1 MSDALLV
8 VEDWISEHYFS
19 SESTKESFLARVK
32 ERSKQQR
39 EEQKAGHE
47 TTRSRFTSNRSW
59 LVTEF
64 ARLYTDGEP
73 DEASAR
79 SLHAELLRILGY
91 DRLKVTRE
99 GPVRWVAQP
108 GSTPGLAIVE
118 ARPVAA
124 IEDLFVRDAATL
136 MELAE
141 RDGEEMHSASR
152 LVSALFLADDA
163 PSFVL
168 ILAGRWLVVAEASRW
183 PEGRYLAVD
192 LHTVAERNDTK
203 QGGEIDR
210 ALTCVEAESLAPDV
224 DGEIWWAKVLDDS
237 VKHTVGVS
245 EDLREGVR
253 ESIEIIANEVV
264 DRRRARG
271 LPPLAPHLAQPLASQ
286 SLRFL
291 YRILFLLYA
300 EASPELKVLP
310 VGDPDYARGYS
321 LDRLRELVQ
330 TELLTPRSQEGTHFY
345 QSLRLLFRLVDE
357 GHHPGAGEVQRGLVF
372 EPLKAD
378 LFRPE
383 ATAMIDEVGLGNRA
397 LQRVL
402 QQLLLS
408 KEARGKERGFISYVD
423 LGINQLGAVYEGL
436 MSYSGSFADVDLY
449 EVAHDG
455 DPAKGSWVVPVER
468 SDHLAEKDFVHDTD
482 PVTGQQRRRRYS
494 RGQFV
499 FRLSGRERQRSA
511 SYYTPEVLTKF
522 TVAEA
527 LAELLDDDT
536 PADDVLAL
544 SICEPALGSGAFA
557 IEATRQLAEQYL
569 TRKQAELGR
578 RIDPED
584 YPTEL
589 QRVKAFIALH
599 NVYGVDLNATAV
611 EFAEIAL
618 WLDTMSEGLAAP
630 WFGLRLRRGNSLVGA
645 SDAKYSTAQVT
656 SKRWL
661 KEVPEAKAGIFH
673 WLLPAE
679 GWGATAE
686 SKEAKSLSP
695 DRVKR
700 VAVWRKQVKSKPS
713 KKQVDELSGISQQAE
728 VLWGLALKRLTVA
741 ERESARH
748 IPLWGQDGVDD
759 VPPAVSREEIEKS
772 LADPDG
778 AYRRLRL
785 VMDAW
790 CALWFWPLT
799 GEEVSPP
806 TLEQWIAAAKALLG
820 DARLATRRKSEYQES
835 LSPSDEWKALAD
847 QETLV
852 LAGAGAETQT
862 AVVLQEH
869 PWLRV
874 CQRVAE
880 RQGFF
885 HWQLEFAPVFT
896 RGGFDLQV
904 GNPPWVRPR
913 GDVAALLAEGDP
925 WWMLTNKPSEK
936 AKKERKP
943 QTLLLPGV
951 HDGVLD
957 GDSEIVAT
965 AAFLGDVTVY
975 PHLTGL
981 QPDLYRAFMS
991 RTWTHM
997 SPCGTVALIHLD
1009 SHFTDEKAG
1018 TLRSATY
1025 ARLRRHWFFT
1035 NELRLFQ
1042 EIGHHK
1048 TFGVNIYGSPR
1059 QEVKFLN
1066 ATALYH
1072 PETIIRSMKHDGS
1085 GEEPGF
1091 KYEDRWDRRP
1101 HASRVQTVSLQT
1113 LDTWKRILGEAST
1126 PRLHTSMV
1134 YTMNSSSAMTLEA
1147 LAPALRVSELNLGF
1161 SAGWHERADR
1171 EEGRFKQL
1179 WGRIN
1184 SWEEA
1189 ILQGPHL
1196 NVSTPFFKEPR
1207 PTLKNQ
1213 QDWRI
1218 LDLETISANAL
1229 PFTAYSPT
1237 GKRAEYDA
1245 LYGTWEDIPIRNY
1258 YRLAWRRRIDNTT
1271 ERTLMSAL
1279 IPPGAAHVNLVY
1291 SIAGTSR
1298 DITLLAAATS
1308 SLLHDF
1314 TIRAVPKGDIYLPTL
1329 QRLPLPPLDHPL
1341 IPKLLLRTLRL
1352 NCLTEAYAE
1361 LWEEVWDDS
1370 FADDEWLLP
1379 PDYPGAPRLGD
1390 VGPYWTEATP
1400 LRRALDRRNALLEI
1414 DVLMAHMLGISVDD
1428 LCTIY
1433 RTQFAVLHGYDQK
1446 EYTFDANG
1454 RIVPTEVLQ
1463 LWRKKGDALS
1473 QEERT
1478 APHPAGT
1485 EYTYDLP
1492 FAPRDR
1498 EADFR
1503 EAMARLLEGS

>member
-136 MELAE
+136 METAE
-141 RDGEEMHSASR
+141 RDGEEVHSASR

-245 EDLREGVR
+245 EDLRKGVR
-253 ESIEIIANEVV
+253 ESIEVIANEVV

-345 QSLRLLFRLVDE
+345 ESLRLLFRLVDE

-408 KEARGKERGFISYVD
+408 KETRGKERGFISYVD

-436 MSYSGSFADVDLY
+436 MSYTGSFADVDLY

-482 PVTGQQRRRRYS
+482 PVTGQRRRRRYS

-522 TVAEA
+522 TVSEA

-569 TRKQAELGR
+569 TRKQAELGQ

-686 SKEAKSLSP
+686 SKEAKNLSP

-700 VAVWRKQVKSKPS
+700 VAAWRKLVKLKPS

-759 VPPAVSREEIEKS
+759 VPPAVSRAEIEKS

-820 DARLATRRKSEYQES
+820 DARLATRRKSEYQEA
-835 LSPSDEWKALAD
+835 LSPSDEWEALAD

-852 LAGAGAETQT
+852 LAGAGAETRT

-874 CQRVAE
+874 CQGVAE

-975 PHLTGL
+975 PHLAGL

-991 RTWTHM
+991 QTWTHM
-997 SPCGTVALIHLD
+997 APNGSIGLLHPE

-1018 TLRSATY
+1018 PLREAAY
-1025 ARLRRHWFFT
+1025 RRLRRHWQFV
-1035 NELRLFQ
+1035 NELKLFS
-1042 EIGHHK
+1042 EIHDL
-1048 TFGVNIYGSPR
+1048 VIYGVHIYGEAR
-1059 QEVKFLN
+1059 QEPRFLH

-1072 PETIIRSMKHDGS
+1072 PETVTRSLRHDGS

-1091 KYEDRWDRRP
+1091 KHEGRWDRRP
-1101 HASRVQTVSLQT
+1101 HASRIQTVT
-1113 LDTWKRILGEAST
+1113 LDTLAAWREVLGEEG
-1126 PRLHTSMV
+1126 PRIRTRMV
-1134 YTMNSSSAMTLEA
+1134 YTVNSTTTKVLNK
-1147 LAPALRVSELNLGF
+1147 LAQAERIGSLDLGF
-1161 SAGWHERADR
+1161 SRGWDESIDR
-1171 EEGRFKQL
+1171 QKGRFEQR
-1179 WGRIN
+1179 WGEVEA
-1184 SWEEA
+1184 WEDA

-1196 NVSTPFFKEPR
+1196 HVATPFFKSPNS
-1207 PTLKNQ
+1207 TMKHN
-1213 QDWRI
+1213 QDWTEV
-1218 LDLETISANAL
+1218 DLETLPPDAL
-1229 PFTAYSPT
+1229 PITSYKPAGDRSV
-1237 GKRAEYDA
+1237 YDT
-1245 LYGTWEDIPIRNY
+1245 LYGTWNDTPIRDH
-1258 YRLAWRRRIDNTT
+1258 YRVTWRNMAAGTG
-1271 ERTLMSAL
+1271 ERTLIPAI
-1279 IPPGAAHVNLVY
+1279 IPPGTAHVHAMLSAVPDNGRDCVLL
-1291 SIAGTSR
+1291 SATLAG
-1298 DITLLAAATS
+1298 LLS
-1308 SLLHDF
+1308 DF
-1314 TIRAVPKGDIYLPTL
+1314 SVRAVAKNHIHASTV
-1329 QRLPLPPLDHPL
+1329 QRLSLPPLDHPL
-1341 IPKLLLRTLRL
+1341 IPKLLLRALRL

-1379 PDYPGAPRLGD
+1379 PKYPGVPRLGD
-1390 VGPYWTEATP
+1390 VGPSWTEATP

-1414 DVLMAHMLGISVDD
+1414 DVLMAHMLSISVDD

-1433 RTQFAVLHGYDQK
+1433 RTQFAVLHGYDQEK
-1446 EYTFDANG
+1446 YTFDANG
-1454 RIVPTEVLQ
+1454 RVVPTEILQ

>member
-8 VEDWISEHYFS
+8 VGDWISEHYFS
-19 SESTKESFLARVK
+19 GAPFRKRVTDRATEQKK
-32 ERSKQQR
+32 ERA
-39 EEQKAGHE
+39 AGHE
-47 TTRSRFTSNRSW
+47 TTRSRFTSNRSQ

-64 ARLYTDGEP
+64 ARLYADDEL

-108 GSTPGLAIVE
+108 GSAPGLAIVE

-136 MELAE
+136 LEPAE
-141 RDGEEMHSASR
+141 FDGEEVRSASR
-152 LVSALFLADDA
+152 LVSTLFLADDA
-163 PSFVL
+163 PPFVL

-203 QGGEIDR
+203 QGGEVER

-224 DGEIWWAKVLDDS
+224 DGEIWWTETLEES
-237 VKHTVGVS
+237 IRHTVGVS

-264 DRRRARG
+264 DRRRAQG
-271 LPPLAPHLAQPLASQ
+271 LPPLAPDQAPRLASEA
-286 SLRFL
+286 LRFL

-310 VGDPDYARGYS
+310 VGDPDYDRGYS

-330 TELLTPRSQEGTHFY
+330 TELVTPRSQQGTHFHE
-345 QSLRLLFRLVDE
+345 SLRLLFRLVDE
-357 GHHPGAGEVQRGLVF
+357 GHRPGAGDAPRGLTF

-383 ATAMIDEVGLGNRA
+383 ATALVDEVGLGNLA

-402 QQLLLS
+402 RRLLLS
-408 KEARGKERGFISYVD
+408 REARGKERGFISYVD

-436 MSYSGSFADVDLY
+436 MSYTGSFADVDLY
-449 EVAHDG
+449 EVAQDG
-455 DPAKGSWVVPVER
+455 NPAKGSWVVPVER
-468 SDHLAEKDFVHDTD
+468 ADHLAEKDFVTDTD
-482 PVTGQQRRRRYS
+482 PVTGQRRRRRYS
-494 RGQFV
+494 RGEFV

-511 SYYTPEVLTKF
+511 SYYTPEVLTRF

-536 PADDVLAL
+536 TADEVLRL

-557 IEATRQLAEQYL
+557 VEATRQLAEEYL
-569 TRKQAELGR
+569 ARKQAELGR

-611 EFAEIAL
+611 EFAEIVL
-618 WLDTMSEGLAAP
+618 WLDTMSEGLKAP

-645 SDAKYSTAQVT
+645 SDAKYSSSRVT
-656 SKRWL
+656 GKTWL
-661 KEVPEAKAGIFH
+661 KEVPEATAGIFH

-686 SKEAKSLSP
+686 SKEARSLAP

-700 VAVWRKQVKSKPS
+700 VAAWRKLVRLKPS
-713 KKQVDELSGISQQAE
+713 KQQVDELTRISQQAE
-728 VLWGLALKRLTVA
+728 VLWELALKRLTVA

-748 IPLWGQDGVDD
+748 IRLWGQEEVDE
-759 VPPAVSREEIEKS
+759 VPTAVSRAEIEAS

-799 GEEVSPP
+799 GEEVAPP
-806 TLEQWIAAAKALLG
+806 TLEQWIQAAKALLG
-820 DARLATRRKSEYQES
+820 DARLATREKRKKKSEYQEA
-835 LSPSDEWKALAD
+835 LSPSGEWEALAD

-852 LAGAGAETQT
+852 LAGAGAEMRT

-885 HWQLEFAPVFT
+885 HWQLEFAPVFA

-904 GNPPWVRPR
+904 GNPPWVRPMY
-913 GDVAALLAEGDP
+913 DEAAILAENDP
-925 WWMLTNKPSEK
+925 WWILTKKPSNAEADRKFTETLSRPGAQDLLVAEAAEVNALK
-936 AKKERKP
+936 AFVSHV
-943 QTLLLPGV
+943 TL
-951 HDGVLD
+951 
-957 GDSEIVAT
+957 
-965 AAFLGDVTVY
+965 Y
-975 PHLTGL
+975 PELIGL
-981 QPDLYRAFMS
+981 QPDLYRVFMS
-991 RTWTHM
+991 RTWSHM
-997 SPCGTVALIHLD
+997 SPRGKVGLIHLD
-1009 SHFTDEKAG
+1009 SHFTDEKAHG
-1018 TLRSATY
+1018 LREATY
-1025 ARLRRHWFFT
+1025 TRLCRHWLFL
-1035 NELRLFQ
+1035 NELALFAEVQ
-1042 EIGHHK
+1042 DQK
-1048 TFGVNIYGSPR
+1048 TFSVNIYGTEKRSP
-1059 QEVKFLN
+1059 KFLH
-1066 ATALYH
+1066 AVALYH
-1072 PETIIRSMKHDGS
+1072 PETVVRSLSHDGS

-1091 KYEDRWDRRP
+1091 KHEGRWDRRP
-1101 HASRVQTVSLQT
+1101 HSSRIQNVTMET
-1113 LDTWKRILGEAST
+1113 LAMWREILGEKCPQIST
-1126 PRLHTSMV
+1126 RMV
-1134 YTMNSSSAMTLEA
+1134 YTINSSSARVLGQLATAKRIDTLT
-1147 LAPALRVSELNLGF
+1147 LGF
-1161 SAGWHERADR
+1161 SPGWHERSDR
-1171 EEGRFKQL
+1171 EKGRFEQQ
-1179 WGRIN
+1179 WGAAE

-1189 ILQGPHL
+1189 VLQGPHL
-1196 NVSTPFFKEPR
+1196 HVSNPLAKYPNSTMKH
-1207 PTLKNQ
+1207 Q
-1213 QDWRI
+1213 QDWTEV
-1218 LDLETISANAL
+1218 DLETLPPDAL
-1229 PFTAYSPT
+1229 PVTSYKPAGDRSVYGT
-1237 GKRAEYDA
+1237 
-1245 LYGTWEDIPIRNY
+1245 LYGTWNDTPIRDH
-1258 YRLAWRRRIDNTT
+1258 YRVAWRCMAANTG
-1271 ERTLMSAL
+1271 ERTLIPAI
-1279 IPPGAAHVNLVY
+1279 IPPGPCHVDG
-1291 SIAGTSR
+1291 IFGAGGVQSR
-1298 DITLLAAATS
+1298 DLVITAGAMS
-1308 SLLHDF
+1308 SLLNDF
-1314 TIRAVPKGDIYLPTL
+1314 SVRTVAKKHIRTSVAERLTIPDA
-1329 QRLPLPPLDHPL
+1329 DHPL

-1352 NCLTEAYAE
+1352 NCLTEGYAE
-1361 LWEEVWDDS
+1361 LWEEVWEDS
-1370 FADDEWLLP
+1370 FAEDEWLLP
-1379 PDYPGAPRLGD
+1379 PDYPGAPGLGD
-1390 VGPYWTEATP
+1390 VGRTWTEATP

-1414 DVLMAHMLGISVDD
+1414 DVLMAHMLGVSVDD

-1454 RIVPTEVLQ
+1454 RIVPTKILQ
-1463 LWRKKGDALS
+1463 LWRKKGDTLS
-1473 QEERT
+1473 REERT

-1492 FAPRDR
+1492 FAPRNR

-1503 EAMARLLEGS
+1503 QAMARLTELF